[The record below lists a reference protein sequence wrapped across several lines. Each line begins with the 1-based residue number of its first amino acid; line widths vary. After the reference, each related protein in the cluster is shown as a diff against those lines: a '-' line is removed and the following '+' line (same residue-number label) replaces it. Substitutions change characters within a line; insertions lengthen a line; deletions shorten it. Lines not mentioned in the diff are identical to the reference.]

1 MSSCHG
7 MNCSQITFFLNM
19 CMFIGVAL
27 KKFGL
32 SWLGT
37 GSERTHTEK
46 SGTDI
51 SYSHLET

>member
-1 MSSCHG
+1 